1 MSLVRAIVCVAL
13 ASAIGALPRAAQT
26 TTHTYVVRR
35 DASSLYVV
43 THRAGLLSF
52 LGHEHAIV
60 PLDWSARLCLAD
72 PVGSGSSGSL
82 AINSASLVVDSDS
95 ARALAGLGG
104 GPGADDRRDI
114 QAKMLDADHLD
125 AEAFPEI
132 LLELTVM
139 ESTDSN
145 PIVAEGTLDL
155 HGTERGVRVPVT
167 VEPAA
172 DGTLRLSGTLRI
184 RQRDFGIEPES
195 RAGVVKVSNDVD
207 LHFSI
212 SAEATDA
219 PCRPGAP

>member
-1 MSLVRAIVCVAL
+1 MSRIRATAGVVLAAL
-13 ASAIGALPRAAQT
+13 TPGLPSSEQSPPR
-26 TTHTYVVRR
+26 TYVVEP

-52 LGHEHAIV
+52 LGHDHAIV

-72 PVGSGSSGSL
+72 PPSSGSSGSVTIRTGSL
-82 AINSASLVVDSDS
+82 AIDSDS

-125 AEAFPEI
+125 ADDFPEI
-132 LLELTVM
+132 RLDLRVA
-139 ESTDSN
+139 ESNDAN
-145 PIVAEGTLDL
+145 PIVTEGTLGL
-155 HGTERGVRVPVT
+155 HGVEHDVRVPVT
-167 VEPAA
+167 TERAA
-172 DGTLRLSGTLRI
+172 GNSVRLEGTLRI

-207 LHFSI
+207 LHFAL
-212 SAEATDA
+212 SARESDA
-219 PCRPGAP
+219 PCKAGLP